1 MLSLDGVGM
10 ATVRSRSCASEYQL
24 MENTTTA
31 RRAPSPRGYAKDF
44 YAFCRRH
51 ELRFQ
56 RCQDCGA
63 WRHPPRPMCG
73 ACHSLRWEWSP
84 TRGRG
89 TIYSW
94 TTVFQ
99 ALDPAFA
106 NDVPYCVAIV
116 GLDEGPRLAT
126 WITGVAHTELRVGMP
141 VEVWFDDISDEVAL
155 PKFKPLANS

>member
-1 MLSLDGVGM
+1 
-10 ATVRSRSCASEYQL
+10 

-31 RRAPSPRGYAKDF
+31 TKPKRALQGYAKDF
-44 YAFCRRH
+44 YAWCRKH

-56 RCQDCGA
+56 RCQDCA
-63 WRHPPRPMCG
+63 TWRHPPRPMCG
-73 ACHSLRWEWSP
+73 NCHSMRWEWGV

-89 TIYSW
+89 TVYSW
-94 TTVFQ
+94 TTVYQ

-106 NDVPYCVAIV
+106 NDVPYNVAIV

-126 WITGVAHTELRVGMP
+126 WITGLAPEQMRLGIP
-141 VEVWFDDISDEVAL
+141 VEVWFDDISEEVAL

>member
-1 MLSLDGVGM
+1 
-10 ATVRSRSCASEYQL
+10 
-24 MENTTTA
+24 MENSTTTA
-31 RRAPSPRGYAKDF
+31 KRGPSPRGYAKDF
-44 YAFCRRH
+44 EAFCRQH

-63 WRHPPRPMCG
+63 WRHPPRLMCG
-73 ACHSLRWEWSP
+73 MCHSFRWEWSP

-89 TIYSW
+89 SIYSW

-106 NDVPYCVAIV
+106 NDVPYSVAIV

-126 WITGVAHTELRVGMP
+126 WITGVSHDQLRVGMP
-141 VEVWFDDISDEVAL
+141 VEVWFDNISDEVAL
-155 PKFKPLANS
+155 PKFKPITNS